1 MTHAMKNILPSLIM
15 VTMVFAGTAR
25 AQKCPSIRVSSAD
38 LIKAGETT
46 SFTAVLSG
54 GDPAVTPTYNWSIS
68 AGTIESGQGTSN
80 IVVNSTGL
88 GGQSITA
95 TVDVGGYAREC
106 VTSNSSTISVEESVK
121 DAEMV
126 MNGTY
131 LNSRSFAEEASK
143 FANDIQTAYS
153 VVQAPH
159 AVVILY
165 PGKTAAAAAI
175 KDMTRSLKAVFAKKG
190 MNSST
195 YKIITGG
202 KRPKTSYEMWSVPDG
217 GKDPVPDP
225 VK

>member
-1 MTHAMKNILPSLIM
+1 IM
-15 VTMVFAGTAR
+15 ATMVFAGTAR

-131 LNSRSFAEEASK
+131 LNSR
-143 FANDIQTAYS
+143 
-153 VVQAPH
+153 
-159 AVVILY
+159 
-165 PGKTAAAAAI
+165 
-175 KDMTRSLKAVFAKKG
+175 
-190 MNSST
+190 
-195 YKIITGG
+195 
-202 KRPKTSYEMWSVPDG
+202 
-217 GKDPVPDP
+217 
-225 VK
+225 